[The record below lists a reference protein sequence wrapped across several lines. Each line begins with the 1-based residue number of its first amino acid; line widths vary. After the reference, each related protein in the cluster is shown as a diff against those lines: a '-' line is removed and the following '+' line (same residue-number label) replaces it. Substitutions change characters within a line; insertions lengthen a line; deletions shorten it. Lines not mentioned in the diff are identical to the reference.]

1 MELLDPMEAMKNS
14 PLFRWQ
20 LAQHELCLQSYEA
33 KVLETLRCT
42 TDMIEKGKAHLD
54 SFKSFLGAFS
64 ELNKVCFNGDKPLLT
79 AVQTSM
85 AILTEVAKY
94 QKVLVEQVYW
104 SLRNLSEIRKRDLNK
119 LDEMRTNFQR
129 VGRSLDDALAKNA
142 HSSKLKDHEGSEA
155 KNELAAVGTCFAH
168 ISLDYVFQINWV
180 HTSKKH
186 EILEA
191 FLSFIYA
198 TETFFHQG
206 HDLFQSDWLNVKN
219 ELVGRL
225 QSLKEDTR
233 QLEKKMQ
240 DRHALV
246 PKEVFLHPCGLS
258 VDPEVVMEG
267 YLFKRSSRAIRTWN
281 RRWFIIKNNKLLYVR
296 PEVDFNNQL
305 FPVDISTGCT
315 VMEDD
320 LRLCLVRPAQSSCDR
335 RYCFEVVTPSKSH
348 MLQADSES
356 LRLAW
361 IKALKRTIEAALH
374 DSMPDM
380 PSNGST
386 GNLVKALP
394 KDRTTSGTAVRNEVC
409 NLPGNELCAEC
420 GSKDPKWASL
430 NMGITLCIECSGIHR
445 SLGVQVSKVR
455 SITLDVWEP
464 EQVQLMRL
472 LGNRIVNNIYTT
484 SDYERR
490 LLRPNSPRFARE
502 AVIKAK
508 YLKRSFMRPF
518 SHRGRLF
525 RRHLINCACSRQTF
539 LSPSNSFL
547 NRYIHTS
554 NSLPCLADC
563 ACGVSFGHGS
573 VNPVNGSGPG
583 LSSSRRFSRSEPSL
597 CDGKDQIDVLRL
609 VSDEMMCQSN
619 ELIVATARNDIPA
632 MLTAIASGASVNRH
646 TADGTQGTAFHQSK
660 SAIACELLLL
670 NGADINAQDG
680 QRKTLLHY
688 ACEAGNTALVCFL
701 VKRGADQGLVDVDGK
716 CPLDIAIDQAN
727 ADIVT
732 LLRLAKL
739 SDEFK
744 D

>member
-1 MELLDPMEAMKNS
+1 MN
-14 PLFRWQ
+14 R
-20 LAQHELCLQSYEA
+20 
-33 KVLETLRCT
+33 
-42 TDMIEKGKAHLD
+42 
-54 SFKSFLGAFS
+54 
-64 ELNKVCFNGDKPLLT
+64 
-79 AVQTSM
+79 
-85 AILTEVAKY
+85 
-94 QKVLVEQVYW
+94 
-104 SLRNLSEIRKRDLNK
+104 
-119 LDEMRTNFQR
+119 
-129 VGRSLDDALAKNA
+129 
-142 HSSKLKDHEGSEA
+142 
-155 KNELAAVGTCFAH
+155 
-168 ISLDYVFQINWV
+168 INWV

-219 ELVGRL
+219 ELVSRL

-258 VDPEVVMEG
+258 VDPDVVMEG

-335 RYCFEVVTPSKSH
+335 RYCFEVVTPSKYPSSSIVLSH

-386 GNLVKALP
+386 GNLVKAMP
-394 KDRTTSGTAVRNEVC
+394 KDHTTSGTAVRNEGEYNATALSIVVIAVSDQISVC

-445 SLGVQVSKVR
+445 CELKRPALERGYFKIATNFSSLGVQVSKVR

-472 LGNRIVNNIYTT
+472 LGNRIVNNIYTA
-484 SDYERR
+484 SNYERR
-490 LLRPNSPRFARE
+490 LLKPNSPRFARE

-518 SHRGRLF
+518 SRHGRLF
-525 RRHLINCACSRQTF
+525 RRHLINCACS
-539 LSPSNSFL
+539 N
-547 NRYIHTS
+547 
-554 NSLPCLADC
+554 
-563 ACGVSFGHGS
+563 
-573 VNPVNGSGPG
+573 
-583 LSSSRRFSRSEPSL
+583 
-597 CDGKDQIDVLRL
+597 DGKDQIDVLRL
-609 VSDEMMCQSN
+609 LSDEMMCQSN

-632 MLTAIASGASVNRH
+632 MFTAIASGASVNCH
-646 TADGTQGTAFHQSK
+646 SADGSQGTALHQSK

-680 QRKTLLHY
+680 LRKTLLHY

-701 VKRGADQGLVDVDGK
+701 VKRGADQGLVDIDGK

-744 D
+744 GDSVSLNELAFLDVCRDFTLTGSRSPSLC